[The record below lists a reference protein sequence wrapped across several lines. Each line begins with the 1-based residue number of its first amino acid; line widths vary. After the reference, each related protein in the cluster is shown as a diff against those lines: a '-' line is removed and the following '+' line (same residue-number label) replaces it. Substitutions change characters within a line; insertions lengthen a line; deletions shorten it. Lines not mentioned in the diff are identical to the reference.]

1 MLGIIYYCINSEIKR
16 RKGGWGEHG
25 TKMMPTEEADS
36 ERIRNE
42 RMDKYLL
49 AGGQI
54 ELDRLS
60 SENEETSM
68 LVTSVLGSEIFS
80 PRPFNSL
87 YDKKA

>member
-1 MLGIIYYCINSEIKR
+1 MLGIIYYCVNAEIKR
-16 RKGGWGEHG
+16 RKGGWGDHG

-49 AGGQI
+49 AGGPI
-54 ELDRLS
+54 DSFS

-68 LVTSVLGSEIFS
+68 LVTSVLGSDIFS
-80 PRPFNSL
+80 PRPLNAF
-87 YDKKA
+87 YDNKKD